1 MVTIPPLAIRPED
14 LPEAVRDAIGPET
27 PPERRLLIA
36 RAMLPLGPGELV
48 AALCSLLDD
57 RSEVVSSA
65 ARKTLKELPARLLS
79 AGVAEVTAPGVL
91 DRVAREMLDHP
102 EVVSRVLGNPKTA
115 DETFAFVASR
125 GQGVLLDQVAA
136 AQVRLTRFP
145 KIVEA
150 LYFNPEA
157 RMGLVSNTLEF
168 AVRAG
173 IDLSH
178 IPGYQEIIES
188 IFGAETA
195 RKAAAEAPASAAEPA
210 TAPEPVFVEPET
222 AQGDLSQALGEALAA
237 VGAGPEMQEALD
249 DESFAILLQAAAW
262 EEAETEEDEDRDEDR
277 RAVWAKVSRLS
288 VPQKVRMALMGNSF
302 VRSVLIRDSRRVVY
316 MAVLKSPSTSE
327 KEIITFAKDKAL
339 NDEIIRTIA
348 NNRDWTKLY
357 AVRHALVQNP
367 KCPPVVAI
375 NFLKTLT
382 SKDIRHLSTSH
393 EVPGYIA
400 RQAKQLLQAK
410 EMGGGP
416 RH

>member
-145 KIVEA
+145 KIIEA

-222 AQGDLSQALGEALAA
+222 TQGDLSQALGEALAA
-237 VGAGPEMQEALD
+237 AGAGPEMQEALD

-262 EEAETEEDEDRDEDR
+262 EEAETEEDEDREEDR